1 LKIQKKKKMGMR
13 REIYFKQ
20 CQYFFTLFFGG
31 GVAMYGIR
39 TLGGVGVDMPL
50 LLVLIISLIYY
61 CILHIF
67 YHKKLI

>member
-1 LKIQKKKKMGMR
+1 MSVL
-13 REIYFKQ
+13 
-20 CQYFFTLFFGG
+20 FTLFFGG